1 MADIQAIK
9 KLLQEEHGIKS
20 AAELDAAIRKAG
32 KLNIGA
38 FASPVRK
45 DGTKHEKVRSIARAG

>member
-9 KLLQEEHGIKS
+9 KLLQEEYGIKS

-32 KLNIGA
+32 KLNIGV
-38 FASPVRK
+38 FASTVRK
-45 DGTKHEKVRSIARAG
+45 KGAQRGKKHSAA